1 MRQRIIKVICKVIF
15 LLGLLLGYYFL
26 NSKYN
31 FGIPCPI
38 NKFTGYLC
46 PGCGITRC
54 IFSIIEFRLKDA
66 FFYNPLV
73 FILIPFFLLY
83 FVYTHYLYI
92 VDKEDENICMKMPKW
107 IWTILLIVVILFG
120 ILRNLI

>member
-54 IFSIIEFRLKDA
+54 IFSIIE
-66 FFYNPLV
+66 
-73 FILIPFFLLY
+73 LIPFFLLY